1 LRRSARN
8 RFPWTEA
15 RDGFGG
21 ERVAGPLEQFEIHPL
36 VPIHIGGLDLSFTN
50 SSAMMVLA
58 SAVAGGIMLLGIG
71 RGAMVPGRMQL
82 VPEMLYQF
90 IADLIRDTIGAE
102 GRRYFP
108 LVLTIFLFIL
118 AANVLGMIPFTFTF
132 TSHIIVTF
140 AMAITIFIGVTVLGF
155 VKHGAHYLTLFAPGG
170 VSKFMLVFLIPIELM
185 SYLVRPVSLS
195 VRLFANMVAGH
206 TLLKVLAGFIP
217 ALYGA
222 LGIAGAAVGVLP
234 LALITALTG
243 LELLIAVL
251 QAFVFTIL
259 TCIYINDAVHLH

>member
-1 LRRSARN
+1 M
-8 RFPWTEA
+8 
-15 RDGFGG
+15 
-21 ERVAGPLEQFEIHPL
+21 AGPLEQFEIQSL
-36 VPIHIGGLDLSFTN
+36 IPIVVGGVDISFTN
-50 SSAMMVLA
+50 SAAMMVLA
-58 SAVAGGIMLLGIG
+58 SAVAGGLMLLGIG

-90 IADLIRDTIGAE
+90 VADLIRDIVGAE

-118 AANVLGMIPFTFTF
+118 AGNLLGMIPFAFTF

-140 AMAITIFIGVTVLGF
+140 ALAITIFIGVTVLGF
-155 VKHGAHYLTLFAPGG
+155 VRHGAHYLTLFAPGG
-170 VSKFMLVFLIPIELM
+170 VSKYMLIFLIPIELM
-185 SYLVRPVSLS
+185 SYLVRPISLS

-217 ALYGA
+217 ALYVG
-222 LGIAGAAVGVLP
+222 LGYAGAAVGVLP

-251 QAFVFTIL
+251 QAFVFAVL